1 MLEENNGPMC
11 GDDHEDLRL
20 IDTDN
25 QLEQQILDIGSLPF
39 STTQN
44 KILLESDC
52 NQLQHDFQSYLMLQ
66 HLKCRLEWAARQFFI
81 NFYLSSSS

>member
-44 KILLESDC
+44 KILLGGDC
-52 NQLQHDFQSYLMLQ
+52 NG
-66 HLKCRLEWAARQFFI
+66 
-81 NFYLSSSS
+81 NFVVTSTCPPPANSQ

>member
-44 KILLESDC
+44 KILLEVIAIS
-52 NQLQHDFQSYLMLQ
+52 
-66 HLKCRLEWAARQFFI
+66 
-81 NFYLSSSS
+81 